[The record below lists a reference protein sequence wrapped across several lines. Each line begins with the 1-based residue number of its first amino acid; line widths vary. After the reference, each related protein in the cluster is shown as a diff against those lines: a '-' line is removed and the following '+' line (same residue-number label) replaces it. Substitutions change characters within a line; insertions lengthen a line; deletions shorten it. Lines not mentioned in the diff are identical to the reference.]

1 MACKF
6 YSNGDTVTTKAAKA
20 IKAGDL
26 VKVGAGLVG
35 VATTDVQA
43 NENCTLSIKG
53 AFVMPKGQ
61 GAIKAGDPIH
71 FHFKEADNTV
81 SNTDSDGVKV
91 GVALQD
97 ADAKDTTVVVK
108 MQ

>member
-6 YSNGDTVTTKAAKA
+6 YSNGDTVTTKATKA

-26 VKVGAGLVG
+26 VKVGASLVG
-35 VATTDVQA
+35 VATTDAQA

-61 GAIKAGDPIH
+61 AAIKAVDPIH
-71 FHFKEADNTV
+71 FKEDDNTV
-81 SNTDSDGVKV
+81 SNTPGDGVKV

-97 ADAKDTTVVVK
+97 AEAKDTTVVVK

>member
-6 YSNGDTVTTKAAKA
+6 YSNGDTVTTKATKA

-35 VATTDVQA
+35 VATTDAQA

-61 GAIKAGDPIH
+61 GAIKAGDSI
-71 FHFKEADNTV
+71 HFKEENNTV
-81 SNTDSDGVKV
+81 SNTEGDGVKV

>member
-6 YSNGDTVTTKAAKA
+6 YSNGDTVTTKVTKA

-26 VKVGAGLVG
+26 VKVGAALVG
-35 VATTDVQA
+35 VATTDAQA

-71 FHFKEADNTV
+71 FKEADNAV

-108 MQ
+108 IQ

>member
-6 YSNGDTVTTKAAKA
+6 YSNGDTVTTKATKA

-26 VKVGAGLVG
+26 VKVGATLVG
-35 VATTDVQA
+35 VATTDAQA

-71 FHFKEADNTV
+71 FKEADNAV

-97 ADAKDTTVVVK
+97 AEAKDTTVVVK

>member
-1 MACKF
+1 MVCKF
-6 YSNGDTVTTKAAKA
+6 YSNGDTVTTKTIKA

-35 VATTDVQA
+35 VATTDAQA

-61 GAIKAGDPIH
+61 GAIKAGDSI
-71 FHFKEADNTV
+71 HFKEDDNTV
-81 SNTDSDGVKV
+81 SNTEGDGVKV

-97 ADAKDTTVVVK
+97 AEAKDSTVVVK

>member
-1 MACKF
+1 MVCKF
-6 YSNGDTVTTKAAKA
+6 YSNGDTVTTKAIKA

-35 VATTDVQA
+35 VATTDAQA

-71 FHFKEADNTV
+71 FKEADNTV
-81 SNTDSDGVKV
+81 SNTAGDGVKV
-91 GVALQD
+91 GIALQD
-97 ADAKDTTVVVK
+97 AEAKDSTVVVK

>member
-6 YSNGDTVTTKAAKA
+6 YSNGDTVTTKATKA

-26 VKVGAGLVG
+26 VKVGATLVG
-35 VATTDVQA
+35 VSTTDAQA

-71 FHFKEADNTV
+71 FKEADNTV
-81 SNTDSDGVKV
+81 SNTASDGVKV

-97 ADAKDTTVVVK
+97 AEAKDTTVVVK

>member
-6 YSNGDTVTTKAAKA
+6 YSNGDTVTTKVTKA

-26 VKVGAGLVG
+26 VKVGASLVG
-35 VATTDVQA
+35 VATTDTQA

-71 FHFKEADNTV
+71 FKEADNVV

>member
-1 MACKF
+1 MDCKF
-6 YSNGDTVTTKAAKA
+6 YSNGDTVTTKVTKA

-26 VKVGAGLVG
+26 VKVGATLVG
-35 VATTDVQA
+35 VATTDAQA

-61 GAIKAGDPIH
+61 GAIKAGDSI
-71 FHFKEADNTV
+71 HFKEENNTV
-81 SNTDSDGVKV
+81 SNTEGDGVKV

>member
-6 YSNGDTVTTKAAKA
+6 YSNGDTVTTKASKA

-35 VATTDVQA
+35 VATTDAQA

-61 GAIKAGDPIH
+61 GAIEAGDPI
-71 FHFKEADNTV
+71 HFKEADNTV

>member
-6 YSNGDTVTTKAAKA
+6 YSNGDTVTTKATKA

-26 VKVGAGLVG
+26 VKVGVGLVG
-35 VATTDVQA
+35 VATTDAQA
-43 NENCTLSIKG
+43 NENCTVSIKG

-71 FHFKEADNTV
+71 FKEADNAV
-81 SNTDSDGVKV
+81 SNTEGDGVKV

-97 ADAKDTTVVVK
+97 AEAKDATVVVK

>member
-1 MACKF
+1 
-6 YSNGDTVTTKAAKA
+6 
-20 IKAGDL
+20 
-26 VKVGAGLVG
+26 
-35 VATTDVQA
+35 
-43 NENCTLSIKG
+43 
-53 AFVMPKGQ
+53 MPKGQ

-71 FHFKEADNTV
+71 FKEADNTV
-81 SNTDSDGVKV
+81 SNTEGDGVKV

>member
-1 MACKF
+1 MVCKF
-6 YSNGDTVTTKAAKA
+6 YSNGDTVTTKVTKA

-35 VATTDVQA
+35 VATTDTQA

-53 AFVMPKGQ
+53 AFVMPKGKD
-61 GAIKAGDPIH
+61 AVKTGDVIY
-71 FHFKEADNTV
+71 FKEADNVVT
-81 SNTDSDGVKV
+81 NAAGDGTVKV

-97 ADAKDTTVVVK
+97 ADAKDTIVVVK

>member
-6 YSNGDTVTTKAAKA
+6 YSNGDTVTTKATKA
-20 IKAGDL
+20 ITAGDL
-26 VKVGAGLVG
+26 VKVGASLVG
-35 VATTDVQA
+35 VATTDAQA

-71 FHFKEADNTV
+71 FKEADNAV

-97 ADAKDTTVVVK
+97 AEAKDTTVVVK

>member
-1 MACKF
+1 MDCKF
-6 YSNGDTVTTKAAKA
+6 YSNGDTVTTKVTKA

-26 VKVGAGLVG
+26 VKVGATLVG
-35 VATTDVQA
+35 VATTDAQA

-61 GAIKAGDPIH
+61 AAIKAGDPIH
-71 FHFKEADNTV
+71 FKEADNAV
-81 SNTDSDGVKV
+81 SNTASDGVKV

-97 ADAKDTTVVVK
+97 AEAKDTTVVVK

>member
-6 YSNGDTVTTKAAKA
+6 YSNGDTVTTKVTKA
-20 IKAGDL
+20 ITAGDL

-35 VATTDVQA
+35 VATTDAQA

-53 AFVMPKGQ
+53 AFVMPKGKD
-61 GAIKAGDPIH
+61 AVKAGDVIY
-71 FHFKEADNTV
+71 FKEADNVVT
-81 SNTDSDGVKV
+81 NAEGDGTVKV

-97 ADAKDTTVVVK
+97 AEAKDSTVVVK

>member
-6 YSNGDTVTTKAAKA
+6 YSNGDTVTTKATKA

-26 VKVGAGLVG
+26 VKVGTGIVG
-35 VATTDVQA
+35 VATTDAQV

-71 FHFKEADNTV
+71 FKEADNIV
-81 SNTDSDGVKV
+81 SNTEGDGVKV
-91 GVALQD
+91 GIALQD
-97 ADAKDTTVVVK
+97 AEAKDSTVVVK

>member
-6 YSNGDTVTTKAAKA
+6 YSNGDTVTTKATKA

-26 VKVGAGLVG
+26 VKVGAALVG
-35 VATTDVQA
+35 VATTDAEA

-61 GAIKAGDPIH
+61 AAIKAGDPI
-71 FHFKEADNTV
+71 HFKEADNTV
-81 SNTDSDGVKV
+81 SNTAGDGVKV

-97 ADAKDTTVVVK
+97 AEAKDATVVVK

>member
-6 YSNGDTVTTKAAKA
+6 YSNGDTVTTKATKA

-26 VKVGAGLVG
+26 VKVGASLVG
-35 VATTDVQA
+35 VATTDAQA

-61 GAIKAGDPIH
+61 GAIKAGDLI
-71 FHFKEADNTV
+71 HFKEENNTV
-81 SNTDSDGVKV
+81 SNTEGDGVKV

>member
-6 YSNGDTVTTKAAKA
+6 YSNGDTVTTKATKA

-26 VKVGAGLVG
+26 VKVGATLVG
-35 VATTDVQA
+35 VATTDAQA

-61 GAIKAGDPIH
+61 AAIKAGDPIH
-71 FHFKEADNTV
+71 FKEADNAV
-81 SNTDSDGVKV
+81 SNTASDGVKV

-97 ADAKDTTVVVK
+97 AEAKDTTVVVK

>member
-71 FHFKEADNTV
+71 FKEADNAV

>member
-6 YSNGDTVTTKAAKA
+6 YSNGDTVTTKATKA

-26 VKVGAGLVG
+26 
-35 VATTDVQA
+35 
-43 NENCTLSIKG
+43 I
-53 AFVMPKGQ
+53 
-61 GAIKAGDPIH
+61 
-71 FHFKEADNTV
+71 HFKEADNAV
-81 SNTDSDGVKV
+81 SNTEGDGVKV

-97 ADAKDTTVVVK
+97 AEAKDASVVVK

>member
-6 YSNGDTVTTKAAKA
+6 YSNGDTVTTKATKA

-26 VKVGAGLVG
+26 VKVGASLVG
-35 VATTDVQA
+35 VATTDAQA

-61 GAIKAGDPIH
+61 AAIKAGDPIH
-71 FHFKEADNTV
+71 FKEADNAV
-81 SNTDSDGVKV
+81 SNTASDGVKV

-97 ADAKDTTVVVK
+97 AEAKDSTVVVK